1 MLEAVPRRRFCCW
14 SLATLQRKL
23 SFLKDAQGDCCRE
36 KAQWRRAYAKAFK
49 QRISLGLKDAEQ
61 NVIPLIPV
69 QGQLSQPFRSQQHPS
84 TILPVLFSAQQSP
97 SLDCNSL
104 QSPKSPK
111 PYTSLLSTSVCS
123 SFTEL
128 GPSLK
133 RGTKSCA
140 Q

>member
-36 KAQWRRAYAKAFK
+36 KAQWRRAYANAFK

-84 TILPVLFSAQQSP
+84 NCITCLVFFFLSLVLEGLIGHHRTVQVQ
-97 SLDCNSL
+97 L
-104 QSPKSPK
+104 
-111 PYTSLLSTSVCS
+111 VWH
-123 SFTEL
+123 
-128 GPSLK
+128 
-133 RGTKSCA
+133 
-140 Q
+140 